1 MPLAALRWRWRGDLF
16 FCLTMNTKRNFF
28 APMVFLLVIGALL
41 LDRLFFSDA
50 PWSPVHFL
58 SQEFVGLTAIFFP
71 SISEPANAFLVEQSL
86 PVCVVLLAAALLW
99 RSVARADR
107 LSSDAAAQPAQGLGR
122 VWRLGIAG
130 RLTVYFCAIGLAFII
145 AACRIVNAYYP
156 AVFEQ
161 EIKRRADIV
170 ALGLSEI
177 IAQRF
182 AADGARGIA
191 GEVERYAS
199 VKGVAYVFV
208 EEAGG
213 KIIARA
219 PAGLEL
225 PAQRNFPQSAERAL
239 AGMNLQFGG
248 AEVFEIAKRIDDGK
262 NGYVHLGI
270 WRAAIAEESRQAVA
284 PIAGSILVALLGVA
298 AMFIFRVRRLSRP
311 YRRLIEPAE
320 KISRGEFAVPLDL
333 KRADEIGELARAF
346 DRMRSSLS
354 AAMRRFDST
363 KPVAAAQ
370 EPSSRKMAP

>member
-1 MPLAALRWRWRGDLF
+1 
-16 FCLTMNTKRNFF
+16 
-28 APMVFLLVIGALL
+28 
-41 LDRLFFSDA
+41 
-50 PWSPVHFL
+50 
-58 SQEFVGLTAIFFP
+58 
-71 SISEPANAFLVEQSL
+71 
-86 PVCVVLLAAALLW
+86 
-99 RSVARADR
+99 
-107 LSSDAAAQPAQGLGR
+107 LSSDAAQPAQGLGR

-130 RLTVYFCAIGLAFII
+130 RLTVYFFAIGLAFVI

-161 EIKRRADIV
+161 EIERRADIV

-177 IAQRF
+177 IAQRL